1 MTTIAAIEGPDWVII
16 GADSMSSGEDGFSI
30 AIPDGKIFNN
40 NNIVFAG
47 CGAVRGINILQHDFT
62 PPEVDTDDIDKY
74 ITKELIPA
82 MRNTFIEA
90 GYELNKAES
99 SVENDNVWIVVI
111 KGKVY
116 RIDSDYSWERTS
128 DNMYVAGSGE
138 RFALGA
144 MSALTNGILVD
155 NYIEARKIVSQAL
168 VIASKYD
175 SSTGGK
181 LTVLLIEEKKNA

>member
-144 MSALTNGILVD
+144 MSALANGVLVD
-155 NYIEARKIVSQAL
+155 DYIEARKIVSQAL

>member
-144 MSALTNGILVD
+144 MSALANGVLVD
-155 NYIEARKIVSQAL
+155 DYIEARKIVSQAL
-168 VIASKYD
+168 QIASKYD

>member
-144 MSALTNGILVD
+144 MSALANGILVD
-155 NYIEARKIVSQAL
+155 DYIEARKIVSQAL

>member
-144 MSALTNGILVD
+144 MSALANGLLVD
-155 NYIEARKIVSQAL
+155 SYTEARKIVSQAL
-168 VIASKYD
+168 QIASKYD

-181 LTVLLIEEKKNA
+181 LTILLIEEKKNA

>member
-30 AIPDGKIFNN
+30 VIPDGKIFIN
-40 NNIVFAG
+40 NNITFAG
-47 CGAVRGINILQHDFT
+47 CGAVRGINILQHDFV
-62 PPEVDTDDIDKY
+62 PPAINTENIDKY
-74 ITKELIPA
+74 ITRQLVPA
-82 MRNTFIEA
+82 MRRTFIEA

-99 SVENDNVWIVVI
+99 SVENDNIWIVVI

-116 RIDSDYSWERTS
+116 RIDSDYSWERTA

-144 MSALTNGILVD
+144 MSALANGLLVD
-155 NYIEARKIVSQAL
+155 SYTEAKKIVSQAL
-168 VIASKYD
+168 QIASKYD